1 MTALISDQVNG
12 TAFINRTSAVIEVS
26 ASHPEGVT
34 YRLQLVQAS
43 LVVGGFGTISVKHG
57 STDHD
62 GKCHEDYVSAT
73 DATKGSLS
81 VLVTTRPVA
90 CKGKTALVV
99 PIIVISVIG
108 GAVILLGL
116 LYVWRD
122 AALSW
127 ARSGAAE
134 EEALVR

>member
-1 MTALISDQVNG
+1 MIEISK
-12 TAFINRTSAVIEVS
+12 
-26 ASHPEGVT
+26 SHPDGET
-34 YRLQLVQAS
+34 YRVPLVQATQ
-43 LVVGGFGTISVKHG
+43 VAGGFGSISVKHE
-57 STDHD
+57 STDRD
-62 GKCHEDYVSAT
+62 GKCHEDYVSGT
-73 DATKGSLS
+73 DTTKGSLS
-81 VLVTTRPVA
+81 VLVTSRQVE
-90 CKGKTALVV
+90 CKGKSALVV

-134 EEALVR
+134 EEGLVR